1 MHDPYLYTDTN
12 TLGNNNPPE
21 GGMDRRLLPLTKDE
35 IDKSL
40 EYVNGTMAY
49 EDMELPDDT
58 LKIYK
63 KYLKG
68 KITEGQTRDLL
79 IKKNLS
85 KEV

>member
-1 MHDPYLYTDTN
+1 M
-12 TLGNNNPPE
+12 
-21 GGMDRRLLPLTKDE
+21 TKDE

-58 LKIYK
+58 LRIYK
-63 KYLKG
+63 KYLEG
-68 KITEGQTRDLL
+68 EITESQTRDLL

-85 KEV
+85 KVE